1 MIDVDVERRVG
12 AFELAVRFAADAPVV
27 GLFGAS
33 GAGKTSVVN
42 AIAGIVRPDRGSI
55 VINGARLFD
64 SAQRIDVPPDKRR
77 IGYVFQ
83 DALLF
88 PHLDVRSNLLYGQR
102 LCRAADRFIAP
113 ERIIALLGLD
123 ALLRRRPATLSGGER
138 QRVAIGRALLAQP
151 RILLMDE
158 PLAALDVP
166 RKREILAYVERL
178 RDELRIPIVY
188 VSHSVEEITRI
199 ADTIVVLA
207 DGRCTSVGDGQAV
220 ANALEASSMGDY
232 HDPSSIIDTR
242 VVEHDTHHRLT
253 TLGFDGGELVVPAVD
268 ARPRDRVRARIRAR
282 DVSLA
287 IGRPTGISILNVLP
301 GVVTGIRDAGGPA
314 VDVGITVGGATL
326 TARITQRSFEELGI
340 RDGMYVHALVKAVSL
355 EQHTPLG

>member
-1 MIDVDVERRVG
+1 MIDVDVEQRFG
-12 AFELAVRFAADAPVV
+12 AFELAVRFAVDAPIV

-33 GAGKTSVVN
+33 GAGKTSVVD
-42 AIAGIVRPDRGSI
+42 AIAGIAKPARGAI
-55 VINGARLFD
+55 VINGTRLFD
-64 SAQRIDVPPDKRR
+64 STQRIDVPPERRR

-88 PHLDVRSNLLYGQR
+88 PHLDVQSNLLYGQR
-102 LCRAADRFIAP
+102 LCPAADRFIESA
-113 ERIIALLGLD
+113 RIIALLGLH
-123 ALLRRRPATLSGGER
+123 ALLERRPATLSGGER

-166 RKREILAYVERL
+166 RKREILTYIERL
-178 RDELRIPIVY
+178 RDELHIPIVY

-199 ADTIVVLA
+199 ADTIVVVA
-207 DGRCTSVGDGQAV
+207 NGRCTSVGDAQTV
-220 ANALEASSMGDY
+220 ANALDASSTDDHY
-232 HDPSSIIDTR
+232 DPVSVIDTR
-242 VVEHDTHHRLT
+242 IVAQDMRYRLT
-253 TLGFDGGELVVPAVD
+253 TLAFDGGELVVPAVD
-268 ARPRDRVRARIRAR
+268 ALPRDRVRARIRAR

-301 GVVTGIRDAGGPA
+301 GVVTKIRVTGGPA
-314 VDVGITVGGATL
+314 VDVSVAVGNATL

-340 RDGMYVHALVKAVSL
+340 HDDMYVHALVKAVSL
-355 EQHTPLG
+355 EQQNFA

>member
-1 MIDVDVERRVG
+1 MIDVDVEQRFG
-12 AFELAVRFAADAPVV
+12 AFELAVRFAVDAPIV

-33 GAGKTSVVN
+33 GAGKTSVVD
-42 AIAGIVRPDRGSI
+42 AIAGIAKPARGAI
-55 VINGARLFD
+55 VINGTRLFD
-64 SAQRIDVPPDKRR
+64 SAQRIDVPPERRR

-88 PHLDVRSNLLYGQR
+88 PHLDVQSNLLYGQR
-102 LCRAADRFIAP
+102 LCAAADRFIEP
-113 ERIIALLGLD
+113 VRIIALLGLD
-123 ALLRRRPATLSGGER
+123 TLLRRRPATLSGGER

-166 RKREILAYVERL
+166 RKREILTYIERL
-178 RDELRIPIVY
+178 RDELHIPIVY

-199 ADTIVVLA
+199 ADTIVVVA
-207 DGRCTSVGDGQAV
+207 NGRCTSVGDAQTV
-220 ANALEASSMGDY
+220 ANALDASSTDDHY
-232 HDPSSIIDTR
+232 DPVSVIDTR
-242 VVEHDTHHRLT
+242 IVAQDMRYRLT
-253 TLGFDGGELVVPAVD
+253 TLAFDGGELVVPAVD
-268 ARPRDRVRARIRAR
+268 ALPRDRVRARIRAR

-301 GVVTGIRDAGGPA
+301 GVVTKIRVTGGPA
-314 VDVGITVGGATL
+314 VDVSVAIGNATL

-340 RDGMYVHALVKAVSL
+340 HDGMYVHALVKAVSL
-355 EQHTPLG
+355 EQQNLA